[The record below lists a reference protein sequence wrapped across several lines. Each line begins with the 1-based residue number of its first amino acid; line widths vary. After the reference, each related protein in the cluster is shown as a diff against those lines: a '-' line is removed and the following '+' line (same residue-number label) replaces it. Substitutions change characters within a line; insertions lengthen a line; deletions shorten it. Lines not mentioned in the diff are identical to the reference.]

1 MSFWYVASPYSRY
14 PLGIVH
20 AHAEICRQTAL
31 LVKAGIPAFSPI
43 AMTHPI
49 AIEGDID
56 PFDHNIW
63 LEADR
68 TFMEAAK
75 GLIVC
80 KMQGWEESYGIGVEI
95 ESFERQGKPVYWM
108 EPGEL
113 PDLSEDSVEPT
124 HEAPAQS
131 LIAFAGVARA
141 GKDEAAQALIAA
153 GYERCC
159 FGDIIKEQL
168 DVLCCQHL
176 GVSAFTEDD
185 EQKQRIRPVLEAWGD
200 VNADGIADEFF
211 ANLPS
216 LAVNTRLV
224 RVREAKE
231 WRNRGGLVVEIK
243 RIGYGPASNWERDCL
258 NELRQAGCIDAT
270 ITNDGTI
277 ADLHA
282 KVRDFA
288 NGMGAC
294 RELSEAAR
302 C

>member
-1 MSFWYVASPYSRY
+1 MSFYYLATVYSKY
-14 PLGIVH
+14 HLGIVH
-20 AHAEICRQTAL
+20 AHAEACRQAAL
-31 LVKAGIPAFSPI
+31 LVRAGIPVYSPI
-43 AMTHPI
+43 AHTHSI

-113 PDLSEDSVEPT
+113 PDLSEDSVEST
-124 HEAPAQS
+124 HESPTQS

-141 GKDEAAQALIAA
+141 GKDEAAKALIAD
-153 GYERCC
+153 GYERRC

-168 DVLCCQHL
+168 HALCWARL
-176 GVSAFTEDD
+176 GISTFTESDI
-185 EQKQRIRPVLEAWGD
+185 QKAQIRPLLEAWGD
-200 VNADGIADEFF
+200 ANADGIMCDYFAD
-211 ANLPS
+211 LPPR
-216 LAVNTRLV
+216 AVNTRLV
-224 RVREAKE
+224 RVREAIE
-231 WRNRGGLVVEIK
+231 WRERGGLVVEIE
-243 RIGYGPASNWERDCL
+243 RPGYEAATDWELNCL
-258 NELRQAGCIDAT
+258 YELRQAGCIDAT

-294 RELSEAAR
+294 RELSEAAK
-302 C
+302 